1 LAEGQSKV
9 AGRTGVCR
17 HCGALVGAGE
27 ERCMMC
33 GTPVAQPR
41 EQTERRRHHADPET
55 VRFLRAVISRPATFT
70 FAFIIA
76 NVFLYL
82 LMWLW
87 GGANGEVLLAFG
99 AKRNDL
105 INAGQ
110 FWRFVTPVFL
120 HVHLPGLGPMHL
132 IANMYGLF
140 MLGPF
145 VEKLYGSARFV
156 VFWILTGVA
165 GVFASY
171 MTVRPELAHGAIG
184 QFLFKGVD
192 SPSAGAS
199 GALFGLIGVL
209 FVFGLK
215 YRHELPEGLKRA
227 FGTGMLP
234 TILVNLFI
242 GYVARGAIDN
252 AAHLGGLAS
261 GMLLAL
267 FVGYKRPGARG
278 AVAVA
283 WHAAQAACIALVVVS
298 FVLVAQHFRDPAPV
312 FSTIGQPDAAADAR
326 RAALTPYIE
335 AINAG
340 QSALIRN
347 GRGDASGLAPA
358 VEQLE
363 HAPSMS
369 PEADELRDQLKAI
382 VSRARDTT
390 NDKTLKDDEREKRTD
405 ELSRDFGAWQNEF
418 AQWVKGE
425 GRKSGVSMQNPESE
439 DDK

>member
-1 LAEGQSKV
+1 
-9 AGRTGVCR
+9 
-17 HCGALVGAGE
+17 
-27 ERCMMC
+27 MMC
-33 GTPVAQPR
+33 GTPVAQPQS
-41 EQTERRRHHADPET
+41 QTERQRQHADPET
-55 VRFLRAVISRPATFT
+55 IRFLRAVISRPATFT
-70 FAFIIA
+70 FAFIVA

-82 LMWLW
+82 LMWLS
-87 GGANGEVLLAFG
+87 GGANGEVLLAYG

-105 INAGQ
+105 IREAGQ
-110 FWRFVTPVFL
+110 WWRFVTPVFL

-156 VFWILTGVA
+156 VFWILTGIA

-171 MTVRPELAHGAIG
+171 LTVRPELAHGAIG
-184 QFLFKGVD
+184 QFLFKGID

-283 WHAAQAACIALVVVS
+283 WHAAQVACIALVVVS
-298 FVLVAQHFRDPAPV
+298 FVLVAQHFRDPVTP
-312 FSTIGQPDAAADAR
+312 FSTIGQTDTTADAR

-340 QSALIRN
+340 QSALIRY

-363 HAPSMS
+363 NAPSMS
-369 PEADELRDQLKAI
+369 PQADELRDQLESI
-382 VSRARDTT
+382 VARARDTA
-390 NDKTLKDDEREKRTD
+390 NDKTLKDTDRETRME
-405 ELSRDFGAWQNEF
+405 ELSRDFGAWQNDF
-418 AQWVKGE
+418 ANWVKGE
-425 GRKSGVSMQNPESE
+425 GKKAGVSIQNTESE
-439 DDK
+439 EEK

>member
-1 LAEGQSKV
+1 
-9 AGRTGVCR
+9 
-17 HCGALVGAGE
+17 
-27 ERCMMC
+27 
-33 GTPVAQPR
+33 
-41 EQTERRRHHADPET
+41 
-55 VRFLRAVISRPATFT
+55 
-70 FAFIIA
+70 
-76 NVFLYL
+76 
-82 LMWLW
+82 
-87 GGANGEVLLAFG
+87 
-99 AKRNDL
+99 
-105 INAGQ
+105 
-110 FWRFVTPVFL
+110 
-120 HVHLPGLGPMHL
+120 MHL

-156 VFWILTGVA
+156 VFWILTGIA

-171 MTVRPELAHGAIG
+171 MTMRPELAHGAIG
-184 QFLFKGVD
+184 QFLFKNVD
-192 SPSAGAS
+192 APSAGAS

-215 YRHELPEGLKRA
+215 YRNELPEGLKRA

-283 WHAAQAACIALVVVS
+283 WHAAQVACIALVVVS
-298 FVLVAQHFRDPAPV
+298 FILVAQHFRDPVPI
-312 FSTIGQPDAAADAR
+312 FSTIGKPDTAADAR

-340 QSALIRN
+340 QSALIRY

-363 HAPSMS
+363 HAPPMS
-369 PEADELRDQLKAI
+369 PEADELRDQLKVI
-382 VSRARDTT
+382 VARARDAAG
-390 NDKTLKDDEREKRTD
+390 DRTLKEDERERRSD
-405 ELSRDFGAWQNEF
+405 ELSRDFEAWQNDF

-425 GRKSGVSMQNPESE
+425 GKKSGVSMQKDSESE